1 VSKPSSAA
9 TTSSGPVDLSHVRGI
24 VAGGASGI
32 GREIVSMFARCG
44 AEVFLLD
51 VNAYAARQAADEET
65 AGGGRVRAQAVDVR
79 DAGELRDAVRAAA
92 GDGRINTLVNCV
104 GVNRFQ
110 DPADVTETDWND
122 LIAVNLTGAWNLA
135 AATIPDLKASG
146 DGCAIFISS
155 VAGILGIPKAVPYAA
170 AKHGIVGLVR
180 SLAIDLGPD
189 GVRVNAICPGVIRTP
204 LLDRAT
210 TDTFKQQA
218 TERTPL
224 RRLGSTAD
232 VAAAVCF
239 LASRHA
245 RWISGAVLPVDGGL
259 TCGIR
264 SSHWE

>member
-1 VSKPSSAA
+1 MSQ
-9 TTSSGPVDLSHVRGI
+9 DLSYVRGI

-32 GREIVSMFARCG
+32 GREIVAMFASGG
-44 AEVFLLD
+44 AEVALLD
-51 VNAYAARQAADEET
+51 VNGEAARQAAAEES
-65 AGGGRVRAQAVDVR
+65 AAGGRVTAFSVDVT
-79 DAGELRDAVRAAA
+79 DSAQVRAAVDSVA
-92 GDGRINTLVNCV
+92 SGGPVNTLVNCV

-110 DPADVTETDWND
+110 DPAGFTEADWNE
-122 LIAVNLTGAWNLA
+122 LIAVNLSGAWILA
-135 AATIPDLKASG
+135 AAAIPHLRASG
-146 DGCAIFISS
+146 DGCLVLISS
-155 VAGILGIPKAVPYAA
+155 VAGILGIPKAAPYAA
-170 AKHGIVGLVR
+170 AKHGIIGLTR
-180 SLAIDLGPD
+180 SLALDLGPD
-189 GVRVNAICPGVIRTP
+189 GITVNAICPGVIRTP

-239 LASRHA
+239 LASRGA
-245 RWISGAVLPVDGGL
+245 RWITGAVIPVDGGL